1 MKVLSAIGLALL
13 LAAPAHAQREAVSP
27 DLSPEI
33 AGQVFA
39 RTVAEICV
47 PAVSGQ
53 SISSLGAAKTGK
65 LRQTKDAATLKQAG
79 ASDDETVWDVM
90 DGKGVVTVR
99 EKTGSCIVS
108 VYGAPAKATIDGAAQ
123 ALKALPG
130 AKNVW
135 PVTTG
140 PLKQATTLEMG
151 AQKIVVE
158 VIGSEP
164 GAPGHQ
170 SRFSVVTANM
180 LPIRQ

>member
-1 MKVLSAIGLALL
+1 MKLILATAAM
-13 LAAPAHAQREAVSP
+13 LACTGVAHAQRDAVSA

-47 PAVSGQ
+47 PVASGKSVST
-53 SISSLGAAKTGK
+53 LGAAKDGK

-79 ASDDETVWDVM
+79 ALDGETVWDVM

-99 EKTGSCIVS
+99 EKESVCIVS
-108 VYGAPAKATIDGAAQ
+108 VYGAPAKATIDGVVQ
-123 ALKALPG
+123 ALKALPDT
-130 AKNVW
+130 KDVR
-135 PVTTG
+135 PVTIN
-140 PLKQATTLEMG
+140 PLKQATTFATG
-151 AQKIVVE
+151 GQKIVVE

-170 SRFSVVTANM
+170 SRFSVVTARM
-180 LPIRQ
+180 LPIR